1 MSRCVPS
8 RCSRRRWSRGACRSS
23 AIGSTS
29 SSTATRRRRLV
40 SSRPGSR
47 AMASACSTRGRRTTR
62 WRTSSS
68 SSRRRAPSPPDG
80 WPHAT
85 HPRAGPQGA
94 DPARARPSGA
104 GARARVAAVPH
115 RAARDVDLADGDRHP
130 DRHPG
135 SRPDAA
141 VATVRGHVPQ
151 LAHLPPRHA
160 AAGDGAGDDA
170 GPGRDACGAHHP
182 GAFRAPDPPRAA
194 DRSAGARRRHRRQHR
209 APHARQRRRDHSRL
223 RAAARPD
230 GRQRHHPD
238 GDPALVQ
245 SRPRSRQVLRSGIS
259 RPRPVHLPDGNRG
272 ARNVARG
279 RAEDDPPG
287 VRLEHLGARVPA
299 RKDPGRHGDRAR
311 AVSAGR
317 RPHVHALRPSVRRR
331 SHAVRRRQRAVRL
344 LHGGLRV
351 ARGRGHPEP
360 GGCRPGRRA
369 RRLPPLVPPLRADLP
384 DREHSRRP
392 AVGLESR
399 PGALLRGD
407 RARRVSSG
415 RRLARRVVG
424 GAGGWR
430 DRPRVLHARLAI
442 DAPHAG
448 EGVRRVWSALFGGR
462 FWALAL
468 KELRQI
474 RRDRRLTISLIVPP
488 TLQVLLFGFALDSDV
503 RNLKLGI
510 VDESRTLESRELI
523 SVLTQNRTFR
533 LAGSYQ
539 TAATLG
545 EALSIGQLDVG
556 VVVPYDFARRRMR
569 GRPATVQVL
578 LNAANA
584 NTAQIAQGYVEGA
597 VAFLNR
603 EVNGGRAAP
612 VELRTAFLYNPGLV
626 NAWFVVTGVFGTLII
641 LNGSLVSAA
650 TMIREKE
657 RGTVEQLLMTPASA
671 LEVVTAKIV
680 PLFVLLMVMVALVLA
695 ACACCVLT
703 GIGLGP
709 LTSTFARSA
718 SQTQL
723 ISFFINPPLAM
734 LSGGLT
740 PIEAMPKWVQPVTL
754 FNPIAHFA
762 TIARSVLIKGGGLDV
777 VYPNL
782 LALIALA
789 SLFVGI
795 SAWRFRRQLS

>member
-1 MSRCVPS
+1 
-8 RCSRRRWSRGACRSS
+8 
-23 AIGSTS
+23 
-29 SSTATRRRRLV
+29 
-40 SSRPGSR
+40 
-47 AMASACSTRGRRTTR
+47 MASTCSTRGRRTTR

-115 RAARDVDLADGDRHP
+115 GAARDVDLADGDRHP

-141 VATVRGHVPQ
+141 VATVRRHVPQ
-151 LAHLPPRHA
+151 LAHLPRRHA
-160 AAGDGAGDDA
+160 AAGDVAGDDA
-170 GPGRDACGAHHP
+170 GLGRDARGAHHP

-194 DRSAGARRRHRRQHR
+194 GRSAGARRRHRRQHR
-209 APHARQRRRDHSRL
+209 APHAGQRRRDHPRL

-230 GRQRHHPD
+230 GHGRHHPDGHQRHHPDGHRRRHPD

-245 SRPRSRQVLRSGIS
+245 SRPRSRQVLRSGVP
-259 RPRPVHLPDGNRG
+259 RPRPVHLPDGDRG

-311 AVSAGR
+311 AVPAGR

-369 RRLPPLVPPLRADLP
+369 GRLPPLVPPLRADLP

-392 AVGLESR
+392 AVGVESR

-407 RARRVSSG
+407 RARRVSAG

-424 GAGGWR
+424 GAGGRR

-533 LAGSYQ
+533 LAGSYE

-545 EALSIGQLDVG
+545 EALSIGRLDVG

-603 EVNGGRAAP
+603 GVNNRDLNGGRAAP

-626 NAWFVVTGVFGTLII
+626 NAWFV
-641 LNGSLVSAA
+641 
-650 TMIREKE
+650 
-657 RGTVEQLLMTPASA
+657 
-671 LEVVTAKIV
+671 
-680 PLFVLLMVMVALVLA
+680 LLMVMVALVLA
-695 ACACCVLT
+695 VARLVFGVPLRATPALVLAPCACCVLT
-703 GIGLGP
+703 GIGLGTLP
-709 LTSTFARSA
+709 STFARSA

-723 ISFFINPPLAM
+723 ISFFITPPLAM

>member
-1 MSRCVPS
+1 M
-8 RCSRRRWSRGACRSS
+8 
-23 AIGSTS
+23 
-29 SSTATRRRRLV
+29 RRRRLV
-40 SSRPGSR
+40 SSRPVSR
-47 AMASACSTRGRRTTR
+47 AMASVCSTRGRRTTR

-85 HPRAGPQGA
+85 HPRAGAQGA

-115 RAARDVDLADGDRHP
+115 GAPRDVDLADGDRHP

-151 LAHLPPRHA
+151 LAHLPRRHA
-160 AAGDGAGDDA
+160 AAGDVAGDDA
-170 GPGRDACGAHHP
+170 GLGPDARGAYYP

-194 DRSAGARRRHRRQHR
+194 GRSAGARRRHRRQHR
-209 APHARQRRRDHSRL
+209 APHAGQRRRDHPRL

-230 GRQRHHPD
+230 GHRRHHPD

-245 SRPRSRQVLRSGIS
+245 SRPRAGQVLRSGIP
-259 RPRPVHLPDGNRG
+259 RPRPVHLPDRDRG

-287 VRLEHLGARVPA
+287 LRLEHLGARVLA

-311 AVSAGR
+311 AVPAGR
-317 RPHVHALRPSVRRR
+317 GPHVHALRPSVRRR

-351 ARGRGHPEP
+351 ARGPGHPEP
-360 GGCRPGRRA
+360 GGCRPGRGA
-369 RRLPPLVPPLRADLP
+369 GRLPPLVPPLRADLP
-384 DREHSRRP
+384 DREHSRRL

-407 RARRVSSG
+407 RARRLSAG

-424 GAGGWR
+424 GAGGRR
-430 DRPRVLHARLAI
+430 DRPRVLRARLAN

-510 VDESRTLESRELI
+510 VDESRTLEGRELI

-533 LAGSYQ
+533 LAGSYP
-539 TAATLG
+539 TAVTLG
-545 EALSIGQLDVG
+545 EALSIGRLDVG
-556 VVVPYDFARRRMR
+556 VVVSYDFARRRMR

-603 EVNGGRAAP
+603 DVAGTRAEP
-612 VELRTAFLYNPGLV
+612 VELRTALLYNPGLV
-626 NAWFVVTGVFGTLII
+626 NAWFIVTGVFGTLII

-657 RGTVEQLLMTPASA
+657 RGTVEQLLMTPASS
-671 LEVVTAKIV
+671 LQMITAKMA
-680 PLFVLLMVMVALVLA
+680 PLFVLLMTMVMLVIAVAPLVFGIPFRGSPALLLA
-695 ACACCVLT
+695 ACACCVLS
-703 GIGLGP
+703 GIGLG
-709 LTSTFARSA
+709 TFVSTFARSA

-740 PIEAMPKWVQPVTL
+740 PIEAMPKWVQPLTL
-754 FNPIAHFA
+754 LNPIAHFA
-762 TIARSVLIKGGGLDV
+762 TIARSVLVKGAGLDV

-782 LALIALA
+782 IALVALA

-795 SAWRFRRQLS
+795 SAWRFRSQLS